1 MQFFS
6 FLIKIIKLI
15 FTAEEITEEIQKT
28 ERTNQSE
35 KINIENN
42 FEANNVD
49 VSKEIMKDIRS
60 RYYAT
65 PDISIND
72 YADSNMNSINN
83 SIVVPNTS
91 KNSYFDKIK
100 Q

>member
-1 MQFFS
+1 M
-6 FLIKIIKLI
+6 
-15 FTAEEITEEIQKT
+15 
-28 ERTNQSE
+28 
-35 KINIENN
+35 
-42 FEANNVD
+42 D